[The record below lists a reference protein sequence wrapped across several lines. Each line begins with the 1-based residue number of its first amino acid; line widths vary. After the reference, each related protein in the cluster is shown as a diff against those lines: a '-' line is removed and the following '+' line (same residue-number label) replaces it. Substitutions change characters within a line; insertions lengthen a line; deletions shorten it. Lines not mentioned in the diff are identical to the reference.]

1 MINSEII
8 HCLKPL
14 GIVKI
19 EQRYVVF
26 VFKMLKM
33 GIHISYLFKAKFSVL
48 SLRTLRVEFV

>member
-1 MINSEII
+1 MISSEII